1 MSKRICI
8 VCEGYEEYD
17 YINRL
22 KQCDVWSDGYSV
34 KPQNAKSLDNV
45 FAVYQ
50 NEYQSDNY
58 DLVVVYCDT
67 EKNPYEK
74 FNTMCEKINK
84 FHDKQVTQDIVY
96 FVNPC
101 TLQVILSHFSKVKLK
116 SNQKTDNA
124 NLVERLTGVQEYI
137 AKRKQREAIMV
148 KVNKKNYS
156 VMKINISDL
165 PTDYVKCPSTN
176 FIELL
181 SYLES
186 KDTSWVDKLKD
197 KIDE

>member
-22 KQCDVWSDGYSV
+22 KQCTVWSGEYSV
-34 KPQNAKSLDNV
+34 RPQNAKSLDKV

-67 EKNPYEK
+67 EKNPYSK

-84 FHDKQVTQDIVY
+84 FHDKQVAQDIVY

-101 TLQVILSHFSKVKLK
+101 TLQVILSHFSKVNLK
-116 SNQKTDNA
+116 SNQKSDNA
-124 NLVERLTGVQEYI
+124 NLVERLTGVKEYI
-137 AKRKQREAIMV
+137 AKRQQREAIMT
-148 KVNKKNYS
+148 KVNKENYLT
-156 VMKINISDL
+156 MKTNISNL
-165 PTDYVKCPSTN
+165 PMDYIKCPSTN
-176 FIELL
+176 FNELL
-181 SYLES
+181 ARLES
-186 KDTSWVDKLKD
+186 TDTSWVDELKE